1 MQPILEVE
9 GLSKRFGGVV
19 ALDSMD
25 LALQPGELGC
35 IIGPNGCG
43 KTTLFNVVTGALAPS
58 AGRIRATGVDITD
71 WKPHRI
77 ARTGICRK
85 FQVPG
90 IYPSLSVAEN
100 LEVPQAGASGDWRA
114 WRLLRHRGD
123 SDALGAMLAFSGLAG
138 KSDQPAGALAHG
150 EKQWLEIAMQ
160 LAAGGSLILLD
171 EPTAGM
177 SVAETVRTAELI
189 RKLRDE
195 AGKSVLVIEHD
206 MTFVERL
213 GCRVVVMMRGRVI
226 CEGTFESVRSDPRV
240 IESYLGSAE
249 EC

>member
-9 GLSKRFGGVV
+9 GVSRRFGGVV
-19 ALDSMD
+19 ALDELD
-25 LALQPGELGC
+25 FALESGELC
-35 IIGPNGCG
+35 SIIGPNGCG

-58 AGRIRATGVDITD
+58 AGRIRASGVDITD
-71 WKPHRI
+71 WKPFRI

-100 LEVPQAGASGDWRA
+100 LEVPRTGASGRWRT
-114 WRLLRHRGD
+114 WRLLWHSGD
-123 SDALGAMLAFSGLAG
+123 AEVLADLLEWCGLAG
-138 KSDQPAGALAHG
+138 KSDRPAGSLSHG

-160 LAAGGSLILLD
+160 LATGGSLILLD

-177 SVAETVRTAELI
+177 TVSETARTAELI
-189 RKLRDE
+189 GKLRDD

-213 GCRVVVMMRGRVI
+213 DCRVAVMMRGRI
-226 CEGTFESVRSDPRV
+226 IREGTFEAVRSDPRV
-240 IESYLGSAE
+240 IESYLGRGA
-249 EC
+249 